1 MTGSAPAWLLA
12 GFLALYAFN
21 RALTAFVCEREPSMR
36 EVGIGLVPMIGIGLH
51 SFVDGAIY
59 SVAFT
64 VDRLTGVL
72 ATTGMILHEFPEGIV
87 TYLLLVRGGIRE
99 FRAALY
105 AFLAAAAT
113 TPAGMLLSWPLINVV
128 GQETL
133 GALLAISGGA
143 LIYVGATHLLPHAEA
158 EGRRYGMLALA
169 AGVAVAIVIVL
180 GEAHG

>member
-1 MTGSAPAWLLA
+1 M
-12 GFLALYAFN
+12 
-21 RALTAFVCEREPSMR
+21 
-36 EVGIGLVPMIGIGLH
+36 
-51 SFVDGAIY
+51 
-59 SVAFT
+59 
-64 VDRLTGVL
+64 
-72 ATTGMILHEFPEGIV
+72 
-87 TYLLLVRGGIRE
+87 LVRGGIRE